1 MTIDTA
7 TGLEAPA
14 ELSSERVRDIFSHIA
29 RKYERFNAL
38 SSFGAYK
45 LWLAGMMRQ
54 APIDE
59 SHDVLDIAGGTGD
72 VTFTVARTKHP
83 RHIQCT
89 DLVPEMLDVARMHI
103 DEGDGAGVPID
114 FEVVD
119 AQNIPYEDASYDVI
133 TMAYGIRNMP
143 DRPRALEMFRVL
155 KPGGSLCVPGV
166 LHAAQ
171 WRMAGAVPLLPAPS
185 DPVLGRAYY
194 RRQRGLRVLGEVDP
208 RLPRPGGAGRDDA
221 RCRLHRR
228 HLEKPHRRHRRRPR
242 SKEAGVSGAPMF
254 GFVAADAGALSEE
267 EKERY
272 RAVYCGLC
280 LALRDR
286 YGQLSRACLTYDL
299 TFFVLLCN
307 SLHEPV
313 ETQGAS
319 HCVMHPAPAAPR
331 PWALDLIDYAADL
344 SVALAYHKVL
354 DDVADDGDL
363 KARAAERLLAG
374 AYERAPGMHPRAVR
388 RDRAGHGGHPGHRRG
403 RAQQRRCSFS
413 GGAGTACDSPFS
425 ADATDAVLAFDPD
438 AAAHEFGRMLGRL
451 FAHNQGFWAETM
463 EELGRG
469 LGRFIYLMDA
479 AVDFADDAETG
490 SYNPFVA
497 LGSDAEA
504 MRATLALAAA
514 DAAVPY
520 ERLPLVQ
527 DAHLMDSILFRR
539 LGPVQQD
546 PSAEASCLKL

>member
-1 MTIDTA
+1 
-7 TGLEAPA
+7 
-14 ELSSERVRDIFSHIA
+14 
-29 RKYERFNAL
+29 
-38 SSFGAYK
+38 
-45 LWLAGMMRQ
+45 
-54 APIDE
+54 
-59 SHDVLDIAGGTGD
+59 
-72 VTFTVARTKHP
+72 
-83 RHIQCT
+83 
-89 DLVPEMLDVARMHI
+89 
-103 DEGDGAGVPID
+103 
-114 FEVVD
+114 
-119 AQNIPYEDASYDVI
+119 
-133 TMAYGIRNMP
+133 
-143 DRPRALEMFRVL
+143 
-155 KPGGSLCVPGV
+155 
-166 LHAAQ
+166 
-171 WRMAGAVPLLPAPS
+171 
-185 DPVLGRAYY
+185 
-194 RRQRGLRVLGEVDP
+194 
-208 RLPRPGGAGRDDA
+208 
-221 RCRLHRR
+221 
-228 HLEKPHRRHRRRPR
+228 
-242 SKEAGVSGAPMF
+242 MF

-313 ETQGAS
+313 ETKGAS

-331 PWALDLIDYAADL
+331 PWARSTWTDYAADL

-354 DDVADDGDL
+354 DDIADDGDL

-374 AYERAPGMHPRAVR
+374 AYERARTRIPEQCAEIERVMAAIRAIEGSR
-388 RDRAGHGGHPGHRRG
+388 RNSA
-403 RAQQRRCSFS
+403 AALS
-413 GGAGTACDSPFS
+413 GDAEATYISPLS
-425 ADATDAVLAFDPD
+425 ADAADAALAFDPD
-438 AAAHEFGRMLGRL
+438 AAANEFGRMLGRL

-479 AVDFADDAETG
+479 AVDFTDDATSG

-514 DAAVPY
+514 DAATPY

-527 DAHLMDSILFRR
+527 DAHLMDAILYSGIWAQFNKVY
-539 LGPVQQD
+539 PPQD
-546 PSAEASCLKL
+546 ALAQNEGSPQSEPPRN

>member
-1 MTIDTA
+1 
-7 TGLEAPA
+7 
-14 ELSSERVRDIFSHIA
+14 
-29 RKYERFNAL
+29 
-38 SSFGAYK
+38 
-45 LWLAGMMRQ
+45 
-54 APIDE
+54 
-59 SHDVLDIAGGTGD
+59 
-72 VTFTVARTKHP
+72 
-83 RHIQCT
+83 
-89 DLVPEMLDVARMHI
+89 
-103 DEGDGAGVPID
+103 
-114 FEVVD
+114 
-119 AQNIPYEDASYDVI
+119 
-133 TMAYGIRNMP
+133 
-143 DRPRALEMFRVL
+143 
-155 KPGGSLCVPGV
+155 
-166 LHAAQ
+166 
-171 WRMAGAVPLLPAPS
+171 
-185 DPVLGRAYY
+185 
-194 RRQRGLRVLGEVDP
+194 
-208 RLPRPGGAGRDDA
+208 
-221 RCRLHRR
+221 
-228 HLEKPHRRHRRRPR
+228 
-242 SKEAGVSGAPMF
+242 MF

-313 ETQGAS
+313 ETKGAS

-331 PWALDLIDYAADL
+331 PWARSTWTDYAADL

-374 AYERAPGMHPRAVR
+374 AYERARTRIPEQCAEIERAMATIR
-388 RDRAGHGGHPGHRRG
+388 TIEEAGRSNED
-403 RAQQRRCSFS
+403 ALS

-425 ADATDAVLAFDPD
+425 ADATDTVLAFDPD

-479 AVDFADDAETG
+479 AVDFTDDATSG

-504 MRATLALAAA
+504 VRATLALAAA
-514 DAAVPY
+514 DAAAPY

-527 DAHLMDSILFRR
+527 DAHLMDSILYSGVWAQFNKTHPPKPR
-539 LGPVQQD
+539 V
-546 PSAEASCLKL
+546 

>member
-1 MTIDTA
+1 
-7 TGLEAPA
+7 
-14 ELSSERVRDIFSHIA
+14 
-29 RKYERFNAL
+29 
-38 SSFGAYK
+38 
-45 LWLAGMMRQ
+45 
-54 APIDE
+54 
-59 SHDVLDIAGGTGD
+59 
-72 VTFTVARTKHP
+72 
-83 RHIQCT
+83 
-89 DLVPEMLDVARMHI
+89 
-103 DEGDGAGVPID
+103 
-114 FEVVD
+114 
-119 AQNIPYEDASYDVI
+119 
-133 TMAYGIRNMP
+133 MP
-143 DRPRALEMFRVL
+143 V
-155 KPGGSLCVPGV
+155 
-166 LHAAQ
+166 
-171 WRMAGAVPLLPAPS
+171 
-185 DPVLGRAYY
+185 
-194 RRQRGLRVLGEVDP
+194 
-208 RLPRPGGAGRDDA
+208 
-221 RCRLHRR
+221 
-228 HLEKPHRRHRRRPR
+228 
-242 SKEAGVSGAPMF
+242 F
-254 GFVAADAGALSEE
+254 GFVVADAGALSEE

-307 SLHEPV
+307 SLHEPA

-319 HCVMHPAPAAPR
+319 HCMMHPTPAAPR
-331 PWALDLIDYAADL
+331 PWARSAWTDYAADL

-374 AYERAPGMHPRAVR
+374 AYEQARTRIPEQCAEIERTMAAIRAIEE
-388 RDRAGHGGHPGHRRG
+388 AGRSN
-403 RAQQRRCSFS
+403 ADALS
-413 GGAGTACDSPFS
+413 GSAGTACDSPFS

-527 DAHLMDSILFRR
+527 DANLMDAILYSGVWAQFNKVYPPEDS
-539 LGPVQQD
+539 LAQNEGGPVKRV
-546 PSAEASCLKL
+546 PSKLTGIRNRAAT

>member
-1 MTIDTA
+1 
-7 TGLEAPA
+7 
-14 ELSSERVRDIFSHIA
+14 
-29 RKYERFNAL
+29 
-38 SSFGAYK
+38 
-45 LWLAGMMRQ
+45 
-54 APIDE
+54 
-59 SHDVLDIAGGTGD
+59 
-72 VTFTVARTKHP
+72 
-83 RHIQCT
+83 
-89 DLVPEMLDVARMHI
+89 
-103 DEGDGAGVPID
+103 
-114 FEVVD
+114 
-119 AQNIPYEDASYDVI
+119 
-133 TMAYGIRNMP
+133 MP
-143 DRPRALEMFRVL
+143 V
-155 KPGGSLCVPGV
+155 
-166 LHAAQ
+166 
-171 WRMAGAVPLLPAPS
+171 
-185 DPVLGRAYY
+185 
-194 RRQRGLRVLGEVDP
+194 
-208 RLPRPGGAGRDDA
+208 
-221 RCRLHRR
+221 
-228 HLEKPHRRHRRRPR
+228 
-242 SKEAGVSGAPMF
+242 F
-254 GFVAADAGALSEE
+254 GFVVADAGALSEE

-307 SLHEPV
+307 SLHEPA

-319 HCVMHPAPAAPR
+319 HCMMHPTPAAPR
-331 PWALDLIDYAADL
+331 PWARSAWTDYAADL

-374 AYERAPGMHPRAVR
+374 AYEQARACIPEQCAEIERAMAAI
-388 RDRAGHGGHPGHRRG
+388 RAIEEAG
-403 RAQQRRCSFS
+403 RSNADALS

-479 AVDFADDAETG
+479 AVDFTDDATSG

-527 DAHLMDSILFRR
+527 DAHLMDAILYSGIWAQFNKAY
-539 LGPVQQD
+539 PPQD
-546 PSAEASCLKL
+546 ALAQNEGSPQSEPPRN